1 MEGVK
6 LGSDDGISEGLLDL
20 DGSEDG
26 CGFTFSDVGMNDTDG
41 LNDTEGDKLDSDDG

>member
-1 MEGVK
+1 LEGVK

-26 CGFTFSDVGMNDTDG
+26 GGFPDVGMNDTDG
-41 LNDTEGDKLDSDDG
+41 LNDTEGAKLGSDDG